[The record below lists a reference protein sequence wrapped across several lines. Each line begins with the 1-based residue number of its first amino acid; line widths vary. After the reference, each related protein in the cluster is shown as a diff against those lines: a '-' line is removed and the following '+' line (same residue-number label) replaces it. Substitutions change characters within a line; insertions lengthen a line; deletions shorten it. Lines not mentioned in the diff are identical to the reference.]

1 MPRVMLTV
9 TEDERR
15 ALVELA
21 RTERR
26 DPRAQGAVILRD
38 ALQRA
43 GFLSATNAGQPA
55 HANEVTR

>member
-38 ALQRA
+38 ALQQA
-43 GFLSATNAGQPA
+43 GFLTAGAQPA
-55 HANEVTR
+55 HSPEVRK